1 MNKVAELLFTYQRN
15 RFFHKKVM
23 ANTMW
28 IDLHHALRTRMITE
42 MGHMDNKLPWK
53 GTNRLYDASVRNM
66 LGKKGAYLTRSCFHS
81 LASLAR
87 CAFKIYHFEDSKLV
101 SSLYSSKPIAEDDDA
116 TTMVELLNGPA
127 DEDHLD
133 MGIQNHFDTLLEHT
147 FLTAQPTWIDTQEGG
162 KGQAAPERYRP
173 YKPLVKKE
181 RQDKRRRKER
191 QRKARRSEDFESV
204 DISDDSDAFRPVA
217 SKGTW
222 ECSLC
227 ETLNA
232 PTNVTCSWCDCKHVP
247 AEKVVWTHQIKM
259 TNDVSDLSSDINPP
273 HMRKSVPVPPE
284 KLEPG
289 KRKNT
294 SRHYMNINIGDK
306 VNRDGKAFV
315 YKTINRFATNDEA
328 QAILTEPR
336 EHLISTSKPRSE
348 YGDCAYVVLKSLF
361 PSLCGDKPKVTRGE
375 GDYAYFAMAPAWG
388 SRNGLRRLG
397 GVHYPTLN
405 HDASIKKSGKKRAT
419 KTGSVTGKGDCQ
431 HCWEHRP
438 DGFKFPFDSRQ
449 TFERRFTWL
458 DSGPYVL
465 LEYLGDHRQVMD
477 STQRERL
484 NPETDKALRI
494 ESETKVPVQSRNDVN
509 ER

>member
-87 CAFKIYHFEDSKLV
+87 CTFKIYHFEDSKLV

-191 QRKARRSEDFESV
+191 QRKARRSEDFDSV

-217 SKGTW
+217 SKGRP
-222 ECSLC
+222 LPQRAHG
-227 ETLNA
+227 NA
-232 PTNVTCSWCDCKHVP
+232 PFV
-247 AEKVVWTHQIKM
+247 
-259 TNDVSDLSSDINPP
+259 
-273 HMRKSVPVPPE
+273 
-284 KLEPG
+284 
-289 KRKNT
+289 
-294 SRHYMNINIGDK
+294 RH
-306 VNRDGKAFV
+306 
-315 YKTINRFATNDEA
+315 
-328 QAILTEPR
+328 
-336 EHLISTSKPRSE
+336 
-348 YGDCAYVVLKSLF
+348 
-361 PSLCGDKPKVTRGE
+361 
-375 GDYAYFAMAPAWG
+375 
-388 SRNGLRRLG
+388 
-397 GVHYPTLN
+397 
-405 HDASIKKSGKKRAT
+405 
-419 KTGSVTGKGDCQ
+419 
-431 HCWEHRP
+431 
-438 DGFKFPFDSRQ
+438 
-449 TFERRFTWL
+449 
-458 DSGPYVL
+458 
-465 LEYLGDHRQVMD
+465 
-477 STQRERL
+477 
-484 NPETDKALRI
+484 
-494 ESETKVPVQSRNDVN
+494 
-509 ER
+509 